1 MQKFDKITA
10 FSFLF
15 IGLFLLMPLLGIWE
29 PENYLIPGIII
40 TITGFVISFFYF
52 GKSRLFML
60 SSGVGLFFSGIAMV
74 VNASV
79 IIRHYHFFLSFS
91 FFFVLTVIFFL
102 LFFEDNFHKLYL
114 IFALITPV
122 TGWML
127 LSILPSEFVYTLSI
141 SIQNTLVLSPF
152 LLIFAGYL
160 LLKNP

>member
-15 IGLFLLMPLLGIWE
+15 IGLFLLLPLLGIWE
-29 PENYLIPGIII
+29 PESYLLPGIII
-40 TITGFVISFFYF
+40 SIIGFAISFYYL

-79 IIRHYHFFLSFS
+79 IIRHYDFFLSFS
-91 FFFVLTVIFFL
+91 FFFALTVIFFL
-102 LFFEDNFHKLYL
+102 LFWEDNFHKLYL
-114 IFALITPV
+114 IFSILTPLI
-122 TGWML
+122 GWML

-160 LLKNP
+160 LLRNS